1 MTNLTAEQIELSLSG
16 FIGTEAYHRFN
27 ALCPK
32 VVLTDGAKYLADQ
45 AEAYWLMDIIGSV
58 YTAHQN
64 RKQFWEDGFSIW
76 TLSVDGSHAVVKA
89 TDGNDNLIYSQ
100 DIPFTNFPL
109 PEFTLYVEL
118 GETMKAGLVM
128 VIMLPRE
135 R

>member
-64 RKQFWEDGFSIW
+64 RKQLGGRIFNLDAERGWESCGCESNRW
-76 TLSVDGSHAVVKA
+76 K
-89 TDGNDNLIYSQ
+89 
-100 DIPFTNFPL
+100 
-109 PEFTLYVEL
+109 
-118 GETMKAGLVM
+118 
-128 VIMLPRE
+128 R
-135 R
+135 